1 MNAQVNSVTTIDE
14 GRLSIIAR
22 FRRIPVVSWLWPERR
37 SAEAGAGCGVVG
49 GACCAGGAA
58 VQGLGLAS
66 AASVSN
72 FVGVATPFFIG
83 ASVVLMAGWLIWM
96 ARRVNFKPAAMGRT
110 VVRQAVV
117 MGIIY
122 AAVLASSIGIASFA
136 GISM

>member
-1 MNAQVNSVTTIDE
+1 MRAGFHDRPTAEARTGFVSRVR
-14 GRLSIIAR
+14 RLPGI
-22 FRRIPVVSWLWPERR
+22 SWVWPQRR
-37 SAEAGAGCGVVG
+37 SAQTGAGCGMVG
-49 GACCAGGAA
+49 GACCVGGAA

-96 ARRVNFKPAAMGRT
+96 ARRVNFKPAAMGRI

-117 MGIIY
+117 MGSIY
-122 AAVLASSIGIASFA
+122 AVVLGASIGIASFA